1 MKFDLLHRT
10 GSIIMAILVMLSTVS
25 VTVEKHYCK
34 DHLVDVAIFGKA
46 KKCGPESEMPTKKSP
61 VKSCCDDVLEVYQ
74 GQDQLH
80 KADYQF
86 HIENL
91 VFISNVPFFDELVLS
106 LEGLSKVHLPQHY
119 IPPNPEVN
127 LQILHQ
133 TFLI

>member
-1 MKFDLLHRT
+1 
-10 GSIIMAILVMLSTVS
+10 MAILVMFSTVS

-46 KKCGPESEMPTKKSP
+46 KKCGPEGEMPTKKTP

-86 HIENL
+86 QIENL
-91 VFISNVPFFDELVLS
+91 VFVPNSPIFAAGIIYISGF
-106 LEGLSKVHLPQHY
+106 SKIHLPQHY

-127 LQILHQ
+127 LLVLHQ